1 MSGGASQ
8 KDPAATAMNYLFFVG
23 AMALVV
29 ILLIVS
35 FTSRVYVRVAAERSL
50 VTQVQCVPLEGFK
63 TPGVFLRKLRG
74 LVARLSRERVQE
86 MDICKFIDWASEYPE
101 LLPNAGLK
109 ASGQSKGIKI
119 RDGSSVSTKIL
130 RELESVRGN
139 SPVLKEVWNSLLE
152 GEQI

>member
-1 MSGGASQ
+1 M
-8 KDPAATAMNYLFFVG
+8 
-23 AMALVV
+23 
-29 ILLIVS
+29 
-35 FTSRVYVRVAAERSL
+35 
-50 VTQVQCVPLEGFK
+50 PLEGFK

-109 ASGQSKGIKI
+109 ESGQSKGIQI
-119 RDGSSVSTKIL
+119 RDGSSVSVKIL

-139 SPVLKEVWNSLLE
+139 SSALKEVWSSLLE
-152 GEQI
+152 GSPVPGETRG